1 MRESDGERHGFQR
14 LRGGGLLFQYGK
26 KLLCL
31 YRNCLLCVT
40 ENGNP
45 QRLVVSLVKDVSV
58 SGRIETR
65 LPSALNTTAFS
76 ISPWF
81 AESFVLCR
89 L

>member
-1 MRESDGERHGFQR
+1 M
-14 LRGGGLLFQYGK
+14 
-26 KLLCL
+26 LCA
-31 YRNCLLCVT
+31 T

>member
-1 MRESDGERHGFQR
+1 MRESDGEKHGFQR

-76 ISPWF
+76 ILPWF